1 MQQKTKANAGRL
13 DKSRRSQPRENA
25 ERLLLILKRKLTCDE
40 AGTPQ
45 TLHIT
50 YTAVRVNILK
60 YPIKTIFK
68 RLKICL
74 TSI

>member
-25 ERLLLILKRKLTCDE
+25 ERLLLKRKQAYDVV
-40 AGTPQ
+40 GTPQ

>member
-25 ERLLLILKRKLTCDE
+25 ERLLLKRKLTYDE